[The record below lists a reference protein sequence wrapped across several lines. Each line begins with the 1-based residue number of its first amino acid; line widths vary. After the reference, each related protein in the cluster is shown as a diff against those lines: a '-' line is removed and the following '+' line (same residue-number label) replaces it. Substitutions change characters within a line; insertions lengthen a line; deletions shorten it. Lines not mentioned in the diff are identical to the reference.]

1 MDYDFVKTYYQ
12 NNHFYRSGI
21 FLLLSLLSL
30 ISLVSPMGEM
40 RFVFLLFLLFIPVL
54 VVEFIVYYKITS
66 EIRKD
71 KFITKN
77 MKLGRMSLIIMKK
90 ERVGIK
96 FEGIIDGK
104 VEILNLYI
112 LEKRHEA
119 IMNNLKRYEFIEF
132 DYYPSSKVIKS
143 FKTIKGD

>member
-77 MKLGRMSLIIMKK
+77 MKLGRMSIIIMKK

-96 FEGIIDGK
+96 FEGLIDGK
-104 VEILNLYI
+104 VEVLNYYI
-112 LEKRHEA
+112 LERRHEA